1 MRVSMS
7 YELSRTTIVFTEKTD
22 YLLTHCVDIITM
34 DFTKKCGNETNNKR
48 TTTIIDT
55 GKKS

>member
-1 MRVSMS
+1 MS